1 MLRVCLEYAYSI
13 FMTALR
19 LTLSEI
25 TSHSQRDY
33 VSLPARLRLT
43 ISMLLMLVLGSGNVW
58 GEETDYSGV
67 YYIGSVNYNA
77 TKPTTNYY
85 LCPTEGWAFY
95 VADNSVTGDDNKK
108 PFLTTYQC
116 RNGEN
121 EYDASKAVWV
131 IVKATAP
138 NEEYYYIKQK
148 KTSRYIVSNGPICNN
163 PDRARIH
170 LDEINDPNDLDD
182 KALFSIYLYNNSYLV
197 IKPKGITDGTST
209 AHNGHETH
217 KWLTV
222 NQGNKPDLA
231 GTDAKKDGPSGF
243 QYTGGILGLYT
254 ENDANAKFYLEDY
267 IQKPT
272 IFYNT
277 DNQIEITAQD
287 DATIIYTTDGSDP
300 TDPNNSNRTVVSSN
314 STTFTLDEIKTI
326 KAVAVVDDFLSEEIA
341 VFTPPVLLGDTN
353 KYLIQSQNNG
363 WTIDESTTDFHFYMV
378 PGDVDNNVQ
387 KVNTTSLFRPSME
400 WHFESAGV
408 EDGVQFY
415 YIVNNTNVNNTNR
428 NYLCYDGTNNVH
440 METFSSDDKFKFKIV
455 ESTTAGSFN
464 IIPYAQRNAS
474 GNTGRFVNKPNDGNN
489 QCNAGH
495 TPINL
500 SGTSNAWS
508 QWKFVQSSTLDK
520 KAPFTVSDN
529 DKSVYYKI
537 NSVGSSGYY
546 IIPPSGNNTN
556 ATTSNSTDDANVE
569 KSGAWYFEEAQAAT
583 DDDWLTY
590 YHIRNAETGKY
601 LYFTKEDNN
610 AGACLI
616 MKETIE
622 SGNEERYMFTWAKTA
637 ADNANYYIIPKLL
650 KDKSLNKFS
659 ALQRDNGTLKT
670 NLTRGAGNF
679 AWTFTPAELF
689 CNDPVFKEEGGVIR
703 IKCNTN
709 AAKIYINT
717 ESDAD
722 PTSSSTLYDPT
733 QVLAQNWT
741 TNDKIRIKA
750 IAIVSD
756 GTNTAFSSVIT
767 LLNKPDITLE
777 AGPYT
782 YNGTAWKPNV
792 TKVSIGETIAPTS
805 PKTYTWEYSNNVNAG
820 TATVNIVDDQN
831 DKYYISGSTTFTI
844 NPAGVMLTANS
855 EEKTYDGTEQTVNG
869 FTSSVN
875 ELIFEGVSASGSGT
889 NKGEYPVTFTGVTK
903 GTTKDASGNYV
914 VTGTTDGKLTIFPKP
929 LTITAD
935 SETKVYDGTPLTK
948 NSYTNTEIIASDH
961 IESVTV
967 TGSQTDAG
975 TSNNVPSAAVIKNS
989 TDNDVTANYD
999 ITYTNGTLEV
1009 TKKPLTVTADA
1020 KSKAYGEE
1028 DPSLTYT
1035 SEGLIGGDAITGA
1048 LSREEGEN
1056 VGTYAITQ
1064 GDLTAGN
1071 NYEIS
1076 FTSANLTITQVEL
1089 TITANDHTITY
1100 GDAPAG
1106 NGVTYSGFIG
1116 TEDESV
1122 LGGTL
1127 DYDFS
1132 YTQYGDVGNAYTI
1145 TPKGLTSNNYNIT
1158 FTSGYLT
1165 VTAKTVGID
1174 WTNTELTYNG
1184 NEQIPTATATE
1195 VVNSDEIGIT
1205 VTGAQT
1211 NVGNYTATASALTG
1225 DKAGN
1230 YELPNDNTHPFTI
1243 SGKSIGNDTTPADGF
1258 TLEFDEDGNIIL
1270 KSGDHILTKDVDYT
1284 IGEETSDGKY
1294 STRNISG
1301 EGNYT
1306 GSITVKNAI
1315 VPFTTDNNQYEW
1327 TSTFVAESSG
1337 IGHALPEG
1345 VSAYIISSIQG
1356 EWAIPEP
1363 LDYIPEGVPVL
1374 LVARETKNGFLVK
1387 DANPEEVT
1395 VITPA
1400 QKGAN
1405 MLEEVTEATPGYD
1418 AVTQSAPFATKQI
1431 YLLYKNEF
1439 VFNKAGNL
1447 KKGRVYLNPNHH
1459 PALSASAPAR
1469 LMISWT
1475 IPTDVQSLPD
1485 ERTEIDKEEVW
1496 YTIDGRRLDR
1506 KPNAKGLYIVNGMK
1520 IVVK

>member
-1 MLRVCLEYAYSI
+1 
-13 FMTALR
+13 
-19 LTLSEI
+19 
-25 TSHSQRDY
+25 
-33 VSLPARLRLT
+33 
-43 ISMLLMLVLGSGNVW
+43 
-58 GEETDYSGV
+58 V
-67 YYIGSVNYNA
+67 YYIGSIGYSEK
-77 TKPTTNYY
+77 KPTENYY

-95 VADNSVTGDDNKK
+95 VADNSVTGGDNEK

-116 RNGEN
+116 RNGE
-121 EYDASKAVWV
+121 YDASKAVWV
-131 IVKATAP
+131 IEKPAP
-138 NEEYYYIKQK
+138 NSAYYYIKQK
-148 KTSRYIVSNGPICNN
+148 KTNRYIVSNGPICNN

-182 KALFSIYLYNNSYLV
+182 KALFSIYLYNNNYLV

-209 AHNGHETH
+209 AHSNHDTH

-254 ENDANAKFYLEDY
+254 ENDNNAKFYLEDY

-277 DNQIEITAQD
+277 SNEIEITVQA

-300 TDPNNSNRTVVSSN
+300 TNDNGTKITSN

-326 KAVAVVDDFLSEEIA
+326 KAVAVVEGFLSKEIA
-341 VFTPPVLLGDTN
+341 VFTPPVLLGNTN

-378 PGDVDNNVQ
+378 PGDPENNVTM
-387 KVNTTSLFRPSME
+387 VTTTSLFRPSME
-400 WHFESAGV
+400 WYFLSAGV
-408 EDGVQFY
+408 ENGVQFY
-415 YIVNNTNVNNTNR
+415 YIVNNANSKN
-428 NYLCYDGTNNVH
+428 LCYDGTNVYMDTNG
-440 METFSSDDKFKFKIV
+440 DNANKYWFKISASSV
-455 ESTTAGSFN
+455 DASSFN
-464 IIPYAQRNAS
+464 ITPYEQRNA
-474 GNTGRFVNKPNDGNN
+474 GTNADRFINRTGTNGFYENNTNSKKPLNLDKNDSPNT
-489 QCNAGH
+489 C
-495 TPINL
+495 
-500 SGTSNAWS
+500 
-508 QWKFVQSSTLDK
+508 WKFVSPNSLDTT
-520 KAPFTVSDN
+520 APFKVSN
-529 DKSVYYKI
+529 NTSAYYYKI
-537 NSVGSSGYY
+537 GNVGTSGYYGYY
-546 IIPPSGNNTN
+546 IIPPTGAGY
-556 ATTSNSTDDANVE
+556 ATVSNSSDPEVIKTMN
-569 KSGAWYFEEAQAAT
+569 WYFEEVSAPST
-583 DDDWLTY
+583 SPVETGY
-590 YHIRNAETGKY
+590 YHIRNAITGDY
-601 LYFTKEDNN
+601 LYFTDANN
-610 AGACLI
+610 DGACLATSS
-616 MKETIE
+616 TITE
-622 SGNEERYMFTWAKTA
+622 GSEDRYQFIWAKTA
-637 ADNANYYIIPKLL
+637 DANVNYYIIPKLL
-650 KDKSLNKFS
+650 KDASLNEFS
-659 ALQRDNGTLKT
+659 VLRKGDNT
-670 NLTRGAGNF
+670 NTTISTNTTRGAGNY
-679 AWTFTPAELF
+679 AWTFTLF
-689 CNDPVFKEEGGVIR
+689 CNDPVFEEKDGSITISCVPDITR
-703 IKCNTN
+703 IYYTTDGTEPDPNDENQRYTNNTSFN
-709 AAKIYINT
+709 AS
-717 ESDAD
+717 EQ
-722 PTSSSTLYDPT
+722 L
-733 QVLAQNWT
+733 L
-741 TNDKIRIKA
+741 IKA
-750 IAIVSD
+750 VAIVSD
-756 GTNTAFSSVIT
+756 GTNTASSSVIT

-777 AGPYT
+777 TESYT
-782 YNGTAWKPNV
+782 YNGTAWEPNV

-805 PKTYTWEYSNNVNAG
+805 PATYTWDYSNNVNAG
-820 TATVNIVDDQN
+820 TATVNIVDKPGS
-831 DKYYISGSTTFTI
+831 KYCIFGSTTFTI
-844 NPAGVMLTANS
+844 NPAEVTLRANS
-855 EEKTYDGTEQTVNG
+855 GTKTYDGTEQTVNG

-875 ELIFEGVSASGSGT
+875 ELTFEGVSASGSGT
-889 NKGEYPVTFTGVTK
+889 NKGEYPVTFTGVTI

-914 VTGTTDGKLTIFPKP
+914 VTGTT
-929 LTITAD
+929 
-935 SETKVYDGTPLTK
+935 
-948 NSYTNTEIIASDH
+948 
-961 IESVTV
+961 
-967 TGSQTDAG
+967 
-975 TSNNVPSAAVIKNS
+975 
-989 TDNDVTANYD
+989 
-999 ITYTNGTLEV
+999 NGTL
-1009 TKKPLTVTADA
+1009 TISPKPLTVTADA
-1020 KSKAYGEE
+1020 KSKAYGEA
-1028 DPSLTYT
+1028 DPTLTYT
-1035 SEGLIGGDAITGA
+1035 SEGLINDDAITGT
-1048 LSREEGEN
+1048 LSREAGDN
-1056 VGTYAITQ
+1056 VGTYAITV

-1071 NYEIS
+1071 NYEIV
-1076 FTSANLTITQVEL
+1076 FTSANLNINQVEL

-1100 GDAPAG
+1100 GDAPAD
-1106 NGVTYSGFIG
+1106 NGVTYSGFVG

-1132 YTQYGDVGNAYTI
+1132 YTQYGDVGDAYTI

-1174 WTNTELTYNG
+1174 WTDTELTYNG
-1184 NEQIPTATATE
+1184 NEQIPTATATGL
-1195 VVNSDEIGIT
+1195 VISDEIGVT

-1230 YELPNDNTHPFTI
+1230 YKLPNDNTHSFTI
-1243 SGKSIGNDTTPADGF
+1243 SGKSIGNGSTPADGF
-1258 TLEFDEDGNIIL
+1258 TLEFDENGNIIL
-1270 KSGDHILTKDVDYT
+1270 KSGDHILTNNVDYT
-1284 IGEETSDGKY
+1284 IGEENIGEKY

-1301 EGNYT
+1301 IGNYT
-1306 GSITVKNAI
+1306 GSLIVKNAV

-1363 LDYIPEGVPVL
+1363 LDYIPAGVPVL
-1374 LVARETKNGFLVK
+1374 LVAREAKNGFMVK
-1387 DANPEEVT
+1387 DANSEEVT
-1395 VITPA
+1395 EITDA
-1400 QKGAN
+1400 QRNAN

-1506 KPNAKGLYIVNGMK
+1506 KPNAKGLYIVNGKK